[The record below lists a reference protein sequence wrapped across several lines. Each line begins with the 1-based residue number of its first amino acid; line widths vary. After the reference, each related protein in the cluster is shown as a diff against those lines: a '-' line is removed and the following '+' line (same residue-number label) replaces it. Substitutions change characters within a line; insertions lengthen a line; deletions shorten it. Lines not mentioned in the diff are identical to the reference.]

1 MRRLLAPLA
10 LLAAMPS
17 LALANCLV
25 GSANGVATSV
35 YFSNGIFGD
44 QPAAQLDRG
53 DLEQA
58 YKSDL
63 EARYPGSTFVFRLA
77 YNQGDGAGDLVEVIR
92 QKFAELQLAEG
103 GRPRPRQMLHWL
115 LARLPYER
123 IRQVWRTITQSN
135 RSITSSQ
142 VEEIRQALASGWRE
156 FWNEDLHEAPGDHVV
171 RYEADLQGG
180 ERVIVVAHSQGNLF
194 VNSAVQ
200 EVSSR
205 RPPCADSIAV
215 VGVATPASRLAN
227 QASEHVTA
235 KDDVVINFARVV
247 FPGVLRGNVNNDTG
261 GRADRDHLN
270 HSFYESYFAEGLPSR
285 ARIDS
290 LVETLAEELPYPA
303 GSTPV
308 PSR

>member
-10 LLAAMPS
+10 LLAATPS

-35 YFSNGIFGD
+35 YFSNGMFGD
-44 QPAAQLDRG
+44 ETAAQFYRG

-77 YNQGDGAGDLVEVIR
+77 YNEGDGADDLVEVIR

-103 GRPRPRQMLHWL
+103 GRPGPRQMLHWL

-135 RSITSSQ
+135 RSITSGQ
-142 VEEIRQALASGWRE
+142 VEEIREALASGWRQ
-156 FWNEDLHEAPGDHVV
+156 FWNEDLYAAPGNQVA
-171 RYEADLQGG
+171 RYEADLQSG
-180 ERVIVVAHSQGNLF
+180 ERVILVAHSQGNLF
-194 VNSAVQ
+194 ANSAVQ
-200 EVSSR
+200 EVSAR
-205 RPPCADSIAV
+205 RPPCAESIAV
-215 VGVATPASRLAN
+215 VGVATPASHLVN
-227 QASEHVTA
+227 HASEHVTA

-261 GRADRDHLN
+261 GRVERDFLN
-270 HSFYESYFAEGLPSR
+270 HSFDESYFAEGLPSR
-285 ARIDS
+285 TRIDS
-290 LVETLAEELPYPA
+290 LVETLGEELPYPTD
-303 GSTPV
+303 TPV
-308 PSR
+308 PSQ